1 MSYNRS
7 SFEVRSRIIEIFN
20 SGGDWKSAAAHNG
33 VKYKTA
39 YRWVRSGNPEQQ
51 QRGGLRESRRK
62 ISNVHV
68 DAMITWIEEDCTI
81 TLKSIKERL
90 YQDFDVTFSLQCLSE
105 HLNAQLFTYKCV
117 HVQPISA
124 NSDNNKQKRKEFVE
138 QLLNYQSE
146 EKIIVYMDET
156 NVNLFCKRSYGRAI
170 RGNRARRMDGNCRG
184 PNLHIIAA
192 VSIHGLIHWERKRG
206 AFKNEDAN
214 SWLRRMLQSCQS
226 RNLSN
231 VVIVCDNAPCHS
243 RFLEVTQEEAFK
255 DMCVLLKLGPYS
267 PMLNPTENLWS
278 AMKSKVKTSLAANQA
293 SILQDHTAS
302 QMTQGE
308 YRMQRLEQIVDMSMA
323 EMTTDLCIRSCN
335 HVQKFFARALRM
347 EDMPVGE

>member
-1 MSYNRS
+1 M
-7 SFEVRSRIIEIFN
+7 
-20 SGGDWKSAAAHNG
+20 
-33 VKYKTA
+33 
-39 YRWVRSGNPEQQ
+39 
-51 QRGGLRESRRK
+51 
-62 ISNVHV
+62 
-68 DAMITWIEEDCTI
+68 
-81 TLKSIKERL
+81 
-90 YQDFDVTFSLQCLSE
+90 
-105 HLNAQLFTYKCV
+105 
-117 HVQPISA
+117 
-124 NSDNNKQKRKEFVE
+124 
-138 QLLNYQSE
+138 
-146 EKIIVYMDET
+146 
-156 NVNLFCKRSYGRAI
+156 
-170 RGNRARRMDGNCRG
+170 
-184 PNLHIIAA
+184 HIIAA
-192 VSIHGLIHWERKRG
+192 VSINGLIHLERKRG